1 MILGIDAFNLSFGGG
16 VTHLVELLR
25 NADPQKFGFQK
36 VIIWGSASTLMKI
49 EDRSWLCKQPLPAL
63 DRGLLRRLLWHKF
76 ELKRLAKNAQ
86 CNILFSP
93 GGTSLSGFY
102 PSVTMCRNM
111 LPFEWREI
119 RRPGFRLQSFKLLL
133 LRWVQLIS
141 FRRASG
147 LIFLTTYA
155 KSSITKLVQLT
166 PDRLTTIP
174 HGISFDF
181 FMPPRPQLPISEY
194 SIQSPYTLIYVSK
207 TDLYKH
213 HDKLV
218 CAVGRLRN
226 QGYPLRLIL
235 VGPKGSG
242 AYNLE
247 VAINKVD
254 PRGLFIS
261 YLGSIP
267 YNEINALYQSAD
279 LGVFASSCENMPNIL
294 IELMASGLP
303 IACSCS
309 GPMPEVLGLGGDYFE
324 PEISESITTCLKGL
338 IDSPE
343 RRRGISNVSF
353 KEAQR
358 FSWKNC
364 ADLTFSFLEKLSRSQ
379 NDTCL
384 KIKNY

>member
-16 VTHLVELLR
+16 VTHLIEVLR

-36 VIIWGSASTLMKI
+36 VIIWGNSSTLMKI
-49 EDRSWLCKQPLPAL
+49 EDRPWLCKIPMPVL
-63 DRGLLRRLLWHKF
+63 DGGLLRRLLWHKF
-76 ELKRLAKNAQ
+76 ELKLLAQNAQ

-93 GGTSLSGFY
+93 GGTALSGFY

-119 RRPGFRLQSFKLLL
+119 RRPGFRLQTLKLLL

-141 FRRASG
+141 FQRVSG

-155 KSSITKLVQLT
+155 RSSITKLV
-166 PDRLTTIP
+166 RLASDSVTTIP

-181 FMPPRPQLPISEY
+181 FMSPRPQLAISEY
-194 SIQSPYTLIYVSK
+194 SVERPYTLIYVSK

-218 CAVGRLRN
+218 YAVGRLRN

-242 AYNLE
+242 ALNLE
-247 VAINKVD
+247 GAMKKVD
-254 PRGLFIS
+254 PNGLFIS

-267 YNEINALYQSAD
+267 YNKINALYQSAD
-279 LGVFASSCENMPNIL
+279 LGVFASTCENMPNIL

-303 IACSCS
+303 IACSSS
-309 GPMPEVLGLGGDYFE
+309 GPMPEVLGLGGVYFE
-324 PEISESITTCLKGL
+324 PEISESVVTCLKDL

-343 RRRGISNVSF
+343 RREQISNLSF
-353 KEAQR
+353 KDAER

-364 ADLTFSFLEKLSRSQ
+364 ADSTFSFLEKMSR
-379 NDTCL
+379 
-384 KIKNY
+384 K

>member
-16 VTHLVELLR
+16 VTHLIEVLR

-36 VIIWGSASTLMKI
+36 VIIWGNSSTLMKI
-49 EDRSWLCKQPLPAL
+49 EDRPWLCKKPLPVL
-63 DRGLLRRLLWHKF
+63 DGSLLKRFLWHKF
-76 ELKRLAKNAQ
+76 ELKTLAQNAQ

-93 GGTSLSGFY
+93 GGTALSGFY

-155 KSSITKLVQLT
+155 RNSISKLVQLAS
-166 PDRLTTIP
+166 DGQITIP
-174 HGISFDF
+174 HGISLDF
-181 FMPPRPQLPISEY
+181 FMSPRPQLPIGEY
-194 SIQSPYTLIYVSK
+194 SVQSPYTLVYVSK

-218 CAVGRLRN
+218 YAVGKLRN
-226 QGYPLRLIL
+226 QGYPIRLVL
-235 VGPKGSG
+235 AGPSGSG
-242 AYNLE
+242 AFNLE
-247 VAINKVD
+247 VAMNKVD
-254 PRGLFIS
+254 PKRLFIS

-267 YNEINALYQSAD
+267 YNEINRLYQSAD
-279 LGVFASSCENMPNIL
+279 LGVFASTCENMPNIL

-303 IACSCS
+303 IACSSS
-309 GPMPEVLGLGGDYFE
+309 GPMPEVLGEGCEYFE
-324 PEISESITTCLKGL
+324 PEILESIVSCLKGL

-343 RRRGISNVSF
+343 RRGEISNLSF
-353 KEAQR
+353 KAAGR

-364 ADLTFSFLEKLSRSQ
+364 ADATFSFLEKVSR
-379 NDTCL
+379 
-384 KIKNY
+384 K

>member
-16 VTHLVELLR
+16 VTHLIEVLR

-36 VIIWGSASTLMKI
+36 VIIWGNSSTLMKI
-49 EDRSWLCKQPLPAL
+49 EDRPWLCKKPLPVL
-63 DRGLLRRLLWHKF
+63 DGGLLRRLLWHKF
-76 ELKRLAKNAQ
+76 ELKLLAQNAQ

-93 GGTSLSGFY
+93 GGTALSGFY

-119 RRPGFRLQSFKLLL
+119 RRPGFRLQSLKLLL

-141 FRRASG
+141 FQRVSG

-155 KSSITKLVQLT
+155 RSSITKLV
-166 PDRLTTIP
+166 RLASDSVTTIP

-181 FMPPRPQLPISEY
+181 FMSPRPQLAISEY
-194 SIQSPYTLIYVSK
+194 SVERPYTLIYVSK

-218 CAVGRLRN
+218 HAVGRLRN
-226 QGYPLRLIL
+226 QGYPLRLVL

-242 AYNLE
+242 ALNLE
-247 VAINKVD
+247 GAMNKVD
-254 PRGLFIS
+254 PNGLFIS

-267 YNEINALYQSAD
+267 YNKISALYQSAD
-279 LGVFASSCENMPNIL
+279 LGVFASTCENMPNIL

-303 IACSCS
+303 IACSSS
-309 GPMPEVLGLGGDYFE
+309 GPMPEVLGLGGVYFE
-324 PEISESITTCLKGL
+324 PEISESVVTCLKDL

-343 RRRGISNVSF
+343 RREQISILSF
-353 KEAQR
+353 KEAER

-364 ADLTFSFLEKLSRSQ
+364 ADSTFSFLEKMSR
-379 NDTCL
+379 
-384 KIKNY
+384 K

>member
-16 VTHLVELLR
+16 VTHLIEVLR

-36 VIIWGSASTLMKI
+36 VIIWGNSSTLMKI
-49 EDRSWLCKQPLPAL
+49 EDRPWLCKKPLPVL
-63 DRGLLRRLLWHKF
+63 DGGLIRRLLWHKF
-76 ELKRLAKNAQ
+76 ELKLLAQNAQ

-93 GGTSLSGFY
+93 GGTALSGYY

-119 RRPGFRLQSFKLLL
+119 RRPGFHIQSLKLLL

-141 FRRASG
+141 FRRVSG
-147 LIFLTTYA
+147 LIFLTAYA
-155 KSSITKLVQLT
+155 RSSITKLV
-166 PDRLTTIP
+166 RLASDGVTTIP
-174 HGISFDF
+174 HGISLDF
-181 FMPPRPQLPISEY
+181 LMPPRPQLPISKY
-194 SIQSPYTLIYVSK
+194 SLESPYTLVYVSK

-218 CAVGRLRN
+218 YAVGKLRN
-226 QGYPLRLIL
+226 QGYPLRLVL

-242 AYNLE
+242 ALNLE
-247 VAINKVD
+247 VAMNKVD

-267 YNEINALYQSAD
+267 YNKINALYQSAD
-279 LGVFASSCENMPNIL
+279 LGVFASTCENMPNIL

-303 IACSCS
+303 IACSNS
-309 GPMPEVLGLGGDYFE
+309 GPMPEVLGLGGEYFD
-324 PEISESITTCLKGL
+324 PEILESIATCLKGL

-343 RRRGISNVSF
+343 RREQISNLSF
-353 KEAQR
+353 KEAES

-364 ADLTFSFLEKLSRSQ
+364 ADSTFSFLEKVSR
-379 NDTCL
+379 
-384 KIKNY
+384 K

>member
-16 VTHLVELLR
+16 VTHLIEVLR
-25 NADPQKFGFQK
+25 NADPQQFGFQK
-36 VIIWGSASTLMKI
+36 VIIWGNSSTLMKI
-49 EDRSWLCKQPLPAL
+49 EDRPWLCKIPMPVL
-63 DRGLLRRLLWHKF
+63 DGGLLRRLLWHKF
-76 ELKRLAKNAQ
+76 ELKLLAQNAQ
-86 CNILFSP
+86 CNIVFSP
-93 GGTSLSGFY
+93 GGTALSGFY

-119 RRPGFRLQSFKLLL
+119 RRPGFRLQTLKLLL

-141 FRRASG
+141 FQRVSG

-155 KSSITKLVQLT
+155 RSSITKLV
-166 PDRLTTIP
+166 RLASDSVTTIP

-181 FMPPRPQLPISEY
+181 FMSPRPQLAISEY
-194 SIQSPYTLIYVSK
+194 SVERPYTLIYVSK

-218 CAVGRLRN
+218 YAVGRLRN

-242 AYNLE
+242 ALNLE
-247 VAINKVD
+247 GAMKKVD
-254 PRGLFIS
+254 PNGLFIS

-267 YNEINALYQSAD
+267 YNKINALYQSAD
-279 LGVFASSCENMPNIL
+279 LGVFASTCENMPNIL

-303 IACSCS
+303 IACSSS
-309 GPMPEVLGLGGDYFE
+309 GPMPEVLGLGGVYFE
-324 PEISESITTCLKGL
+324 PEISESVVTCLKDL

-343 RRRGISNVSF
+343 RREQISNLSF
-353 KEAQR
+353 KEAKR

-364 ADLTFSFLEKLSRSQ
+364 ADSTFSFLEKMSR
-379 NDTCL
+379 
-384 KIKNY
+384 K